1 MADGVAVTWT
11 LSLSPVSLKYYLRF
25 LQFPLC
31 NWESKGRLDKEK
43 GVVRDSASVI
53 VREGQNA
60 VDQGTGREGWVS
72 GRSCTHMPDRV
83 LTRQLLICC

>member
-1 MADGVAVTWT
+1 MADGMAVTWT
-11 LSLSPVSLKYYLRF
+11 LLSLRPVSLKYYLRF

-31 NWESKGRLDKEK
+31 NWESKGRMDKEK

-60 VDQGTGREGWVS
+60 VDQGTAREGW
-72 GRSCTHMPDRV
+72 GFLAHTCP
-83 LTRQLLICC
+83 IGF